1 MLENLRWRY
10 ATKKFDPD
18 FVVPDASIDFLIEA
32 TRLTASSFGLQPY
45 KLMVI
50 KDKAL
55 RQKLIEHS
63 WGQDKVMNSSHL
75 LLLVTHKNIDETMV
89 NQHLDLVCEVQK
101 IPAEKL
107 SGYKEMMMGFI
118 HNFSPEQRQQW
129 AKHQS
134 YIALGNLLTVLAE
147 MKIDSCPME
156 GFAATEYD
164 RILGLDKMG
173 LTATLALPIGKRA
186 SDDTYAQL
194 HKVRKAKDNFVI
206 LR

>member
-18 FVVPDASIDFLIEA
+18 FVVPDASVDFLIEA
-32 TRLTASSFGLQPY
+32 ARLTASSFGLQPY

-89 NQHLDLVCEVQK
+89 NQHLDLVREVQK

-118 HNFSPEQRQQW
+118 HNFTVEQRQQW

-156 GFAATEYD
+156 GFVAAEYD
-164 RILGLDKMG
+164 KILGLDKMG

-186 SDDTYAQL
+186 SDDTYAPL